1 LYIGG
6 RIRTGGN
13 RHPPRHARDAG
24 RVDDTRRGRV
34 VGPVAGR
41 RVHRRRDSRL
51 VHDRVPERDQL
62 RCGHGRCGS
71 DGKIGDR
78 QVRRVS
84 RGGRVR
90 DVVARDRHG
99 RRPQRVRAPC
109 PRRAG
114 AAGRRALDSAGA
126 QGQV

>member
-1 LYIGG
+1 VSYCIGE
-6 RIRTGGN
+6 RIQNVVHHGGHH
-13 RHPPRHARDAG
+13 HPPRNARDAG
-24 RVDDTRRGRV
+24 RVDVTRRRRV

-62 RCGHGRCGS
+62 RRGHGHGGA

-90 DVVARDRHG
+90 DAVARDRHG
-99 RRPQRVRAPC
+99 R
-109 PRRAG
+109 
-114 AAGRRALDSAGA
+114 
-126 QGQV
+126 